1 MLVPGEYLTCP
12 VPPEQMRAPI
22 PPGLEGE
29 RLPEQRITEAVT
41 ATPITA
47 IEDPEPRSFL
57 LILLRAF
64 GAVHT

>member
-22 PPGLEGE
+22 PPRLEGE
-29 RLPEQRITEAVT
+29 RLPDQRPTTAVT
-41 ATPITA
+41 A
-47 IEDPEPRSFL
+47 IEGPEPRSFL